1 MKMKFGAYFG
11 LLYDDVPDGYL
22 QWVYDKKAYNG
33 DEELREYIIE
43 HADVIGIILRD
54 EDKRQ

>member
-1 MKMKFGAYFG
+1 MKFGAYFG